1 MFLKKTKY
9 IIRKILVKFFPCKLW
24 KMFASS
30 QNEES
35 EYLIKICEEIDSNK
49 SFVEFGFH
57 PFEFNSVNLV
67 KKNYKGLLLDGNK
80 KNCDLANLI
89 FTKLDLNTKAY
100 FHWISIDSLIPIEDF
115 VSRLNGDLGILNIDI
130 DGNDYWILKKLLTK
144 ISPEIICVEHNAS
157 FGLRNISTPYKID
170 FNRHAEHKSGW
181 YHSASILA
189 FYNLL
194 SHSYCLV
201 KNISGLNLIFVRKD
215 KMTHNL
221 TSLKPENAYA
231 ECVLRNQM
239 SKTDSH
245 EQFDTIK
252 HLNFVQLD

>member
-9 IIRKILVKFFPCKLW
+9 IIRKILINFFPVKLW
-24 KMFASS
+24 KMIVSS
-30 QNEES
+30 QNEEL
-35 EYLIKICEEIDSNK
+35 EYLIKICEEIDANK

-57 PFEFNSVNLV
+57 PYEFNSSSLA

-80 KNCDLANLI
+80 KYCNLANLI

-100 FHWISIDSLIPIEDF
+100 FHWISTDLLKPIEDF
-115 VSRLNGDLGILNIDI
+115 VSGLKNDLGVLNIDI

-157 FGLRNISTPYKID
+157 FGLRNISTPYKKY

-181 YHSASILA
+181 YHGASILG

-201 KNISGLNLIFVRKD
+201 KNIAGLNLIFVRKD

-221 TSLKPENAYA
+221 ISLKPENAYA
-231 ECVLRNQM
+231 ECILRNQM
-239 SKTDSH
+239 SNTVSH

-252 HLNFVQLD
+252 HLDFVQLD